1 VEKRLGRILRDASS
15 TAARADRLFDTND
28 NEGALAAYDRALKMN
43 LLKNERARA
52 RQQRADTLFRLRRY
66 DEASE
71 AYGKLPASE
80 EREIQRARALAR
92 SGRVEEGASALE
104 QLGRERRGERAVEAL
119 YLAAVLLDG
128 EDQRERAGGLYEEVI
143 RRMPRSEY
151 AASARWWL
159 GWADYRAGRLDSA
172 VRRFDALARLDPDPV
187 SALRPRYWRIRALE
201 QQGAHDVRER
211 YAELAHE
218 FPFTYYGWL
227 ALARA
232 GEPVAARP
240 RTLSPGSRSLSPDQL
255 ARPRILLEAGLVPE
269 TREELADL
277 FGDAR
282 GIEDRLALAE
292 LYADAGDPSNAQR
305 LVVDA
310 YAEDLARG
318 VAPEDVELWWYAWP
332 APYEAE
338 LVHATRSGQPP
349 PELVY
354 SIMREESGYRPEVVS
369 VSGARGLLQLMPE
382 TATRVAREVSLDP
395 FTPDDLFKPA
405 VNIELGSAYL
415 AQLLARFNGN
425 AAAAIGSY
433 NAGPEAVTRWQPGD
447 GTPEDVWVEEIP
459 YDQTRAYVKRV
470 LRSLHVYRV
479 LY

>member
-1 VEKRLGRILRDASS
+1 VRH
-15 TAARADRLFDTND
+15 
-28 NEGALAAYDRALKMN
+28 
-43 LLKNERARA
+43 
-52 RQQRADTLFRLRRY
+52 QRAETLFRLRRY
-66 DEASE
+66 PEAGE
-71 AYGKLPASE
+71 AFRVLPASE
-80 EREIQRARALAR
+80 EREIQRARSLAR

-104 QLGRERRGERAVEAL
+104 KLGRERRGDHAIEAL
-119 YLAAVLLDG
+119 FLSAVLWDG
-128 EDQRERAGGLYEEVI
+128 EGERERAGRLFEEVI
-143 RRMPRSEY
+143 RRHPRSQH

-159 GWADYRAGRLDSA
+159 GWADYRAGRLA
-172 VRRFDALARLDPDPV
+172 GAARRFEALARLDPDPV

-201 QQGAHDVRER
+201 QQGAADARER
-211 YAELAHE
+211 YAELARE

-232 GEPVAARP
+232 GEPVPARP
-240 RTLSPGSRSLSPDQL
+240 NALSPGSRALGGDQL
-255 ARPRILLEAGLVPE
+255 ARPRILLEAGLVAE
-269 TREELADL
+269 AREELSGL
-277 FGDAR
+277 FGAAR
-282 GIEDRLALAE
+282 GLEDRLALAE
-292 LYADAGDPSNAQR
+292 LYADAGDPSSAQR

-310 YAEDLARG
+310 YAVELAG
-318 VAPEDVELWWYAWP
+318 GLAPEDVELWWYAWP

-338 LVHATRSGQPP
+338 LLHATRSGQPT

-354 SIMREESGYRPEVVS
+354 SIMREESGYRPHVVS

-382 TATRVAREVSLDP
+382 TASRVARDVSMSP
-395 FTPDDLFKPA
+395 FDPDDLFTPA

-415 AQLLARFNGN
+415 GQLLARFNGN

-433 NAGPEAVTRWQPGD
+433 NAGPEAVSRWRPGA
-447 GTPEDVWVEEIP
+447 TPEDIWIEEIP